1 MSDYA
6 FYFLDAKQKKLFK
19 LFRDALFRHTKF
31 IPIPEIDAN
40 EISIILKAVL
50 TDTPDIFWFEG
61 KWEYAVIGSSRCI
74 HPLYT
79 IDSSDSLIIQSQVD
93 EMCSAILKAADSSSE
108 ILKIRYAYDW
118 ILSNVEYGFE
128 DGRGQTI
135 YDVLIKR
142 KAVCKGLSKGLQFL
156 LKQMSLFSTLQE
168 GTIDGISKHVWN
180 IVEIDNAYFNVDVSM
195 GYDHFSY
202 LFENDRKNDKY
213 RSFAVPNA
221 KLSNYHRI
229 QNLPWPSLICNQN
242 YLGVS

>member
-6 FYFLDAKQKKLFK
+6 FYFLDTEQKKLFIW
-19 LFRDALFRHTKF
+19 LRDALFQHIQF
-31 IPIPEIDAN
+31 IPIPEICAN
-40 EISIILKAVL
+40 DISKILKVVL

-61 KWEYAVIGSSRCI
+61 KWEYAQIGNPRWI

-93 EMCSAILKAADSSSE
+93 EMCSAILRANDYSSE
-108 ILKIRYAYDW
+108 ILRTRYAYDW

-156 LKQMSLFSTLQE
+156 LKHMGLFPTLQ
-168 GTIDGISKHVWN
+168 GGQINGKVH
-180 IVEIDNAYFNVDVSM
+180 
-195 GYDHFSY
+195 
-202 LFENDRKNDKY
+202 KNQERCYK
-213 RSFAVPNA
+213 
-221 KLSNYHRI
+221 KKE
-229 QNLPWPSLICNQN
+229 
-242 YLGVS
+242 

>member
-6 FYFLDAKQKKLFK
+6 FYFLNTKQKKLFK

-61 KWEYAVIGSSRCI
+61 KWEYAVIGSSLCI

-79 IDSSDSLIIQSQVD
+79 IASSDSLIIQGQVD
-93 EMCSAILKAADSSSE
+93 ETCSDILSLVDSSSE
-108 ILKIRYAYDW
+108 ILRIRYAYDW

-156 LKQMSLFSTLQE
+156 LKQMNLFSTLQE
-168 GTIDGISKHVWN
+168 GTIDDKSKHVWN

-195 GYDHFSY
+195 GYDYFSY
-202 LFENDRKNDKY
+202 LFEDERKNDKY
-213 RSFAVPNA
+213 RCFAVPNA

-229 QNLPWPSLICNQN
+229 KHLPWPSLI
-242 YLGVS
+242 